1 MTPKWERV
9 IVLHHCAILNADRCS
24 IYISS
29 CSYLLS
35 SLSAGTFLGICTQAH
50 LHLFD
55 SQPFSTVHQP
65 EPLAAQPPAQL
76 AIWRMLNCC
85 SSPGNSELLV
95 HGFLSMPVQAPS
107 LLLSQAF
114 QQGIPVWDLRLTS
127 LQPASLQLIQLQ
139 GIRAARTAHPVS
151 GSIPN
156 WRTCKIRKWQDCWQR
171 TGHLAYHTHKSSM
184 LWLAMDEHRCYS
196 VKGRYLLLV
205 KAVIESPQ
213 TLPARPDC

>member
-50 LHLFD
+50 LHLFN

-114 QQGIPVWDLRLTS
+114 Q
-127 LQPASLQLIQLQ
+127 LQ

-171 TGHLAYHTHKSSM
+171 TGHLAYHTHNSSM